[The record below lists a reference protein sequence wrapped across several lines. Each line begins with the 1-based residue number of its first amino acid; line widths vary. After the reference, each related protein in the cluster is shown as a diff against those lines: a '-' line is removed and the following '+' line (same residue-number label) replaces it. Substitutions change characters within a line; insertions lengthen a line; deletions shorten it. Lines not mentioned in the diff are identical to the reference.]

1 MKKKLNTH
9 PLANMKVRWCST
21 GQSSCKDCLLPR
33 CLDERMA
40 TLVFAFD
47 LGLLS
52 FLSWTWSV
60 SWWKDDQLKE
70 LWWGPLKKAT
80 KKSALPPDYDLSSF
94 FSGRWLVCWTNL
106 DIPTCKTPNPPEKKL
121 DIPPPPTHKVLLL
134 QHIVFSKMSWWKD
147 GQLVFSKMSWWKDG
161 QLRRAMV
168 RAPEW

>member
-1 MKKKLNTH
+1 
-9 PLANMKVRWCST
+9 
-21 GQSSCKDCLLPR
+21 
-33 CLDERMA
+33 MA
-40 TLVFAFD
+40 TLVFACD

-94 FSGRWLVCWTNL
+94 FSGRWLVCWINF
-106 DIPTCKTPNPPEKKL
+106 DIPTCKTPNPLEKKL

-134 QHIVFSKMSWWKD
+134 QHTVFSKMSWWKD

-168 RAPEW
+168 RAPERGDEKKRAPPAPWDLHEISSFFSRRW